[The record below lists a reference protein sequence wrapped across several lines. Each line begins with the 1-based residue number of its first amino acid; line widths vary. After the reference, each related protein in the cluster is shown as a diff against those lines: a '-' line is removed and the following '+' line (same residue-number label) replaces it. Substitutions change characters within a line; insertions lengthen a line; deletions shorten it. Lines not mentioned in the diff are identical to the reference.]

1 MIIHSP
7 GDFAL
12 VPKWNPMKLPSRKHN
27 PFLFRACGMSKS
39 VSLSGTA
46 IDFAKIRSAVK
57 EDLVSLLQEVSFRIL
72 R

>member
-1 MIIHSP
+1 
-7 GDFAL
+7 
-12 VPKWNPMKLPSRKHN
+12 MKLPSRKHN